1 MLVSLLG
8 ALAIITIAYALAS
21 LRTIERDYHALLDQD
36 ARASMLIS
44 AALVDLSDSSH
55 RVLSVLTE
63 QEVGKMRQTQQ
74 QLNTILSDFDDKLT
88 TIAPLLPENGP
99 ELDDIRQ
106 QKQQLSEQ
114 ANAVID
120 AAARWRG
127 DRALRIIHQ
136 QFDPTLKAIRQDMDG
151 LRTLTTEGFKTSADR
166 LSAAAHSTVV
176 NTSIAAP
183 LGLALIL
190 GLSTYLSLSQ
200 ITRPIRQLTKA
211 MINLSQ
217 GNYAYPVQHT
227 ERQDELGSM
236 ARALWAFKDTMKRA
250 DRLEREASID
260 AEKRRISQQLIDL
273 TEAMP
278 GAVFQLRITPDGAQ
292 QVQFLSGK
300 AQRYIGDEPL
310 HTNAGGLRMDHIRVD
325 KTPETRRALDHAISQ
340 SLNQL
345 YPLDLEMEVDI
356 GRRRLWLKTLA
367 TAKRTPE
374 GDTLLNG
381 IWLV

>member
-1 MLVSLLG
+1 M
-8 ALAIITIAYALAS
+8 
-21 LRTIERDYHALLDQD
+21 
-36 ARASMLIS
+36 
-44 AALVDLSDSSH
+44 SS
-55 RVLSVLTE
+55 
-63 QEVGKMRQTQQ
+63 
-74 QLNTILSDFDDKLT
+74 
-88 TIAPLLPENGP
+88 
-99 ELDDIRQ
+99 
-106 QKQQLSEQ
+106 
-114 ANAVID
+114 
-120 AAARWRG
+120 
-127 DRALRIIHQ
+127 
-136 QFDPTLKAIRQDMDG
+136 
-151 LRTLTTEGFKTSADR
+151 
-166 LSAAAHSTVV
+166 VV
-176 NTSIAAP
+176 W
-183 LGLALIL
+183 
-190 GLSTYLSLSQ
+190 
-200 ITRPIRQLTKA
+200 
-211 MINLSQ
+211 
-217 GNYAYPVQHT
+217 
-227 ERQDELGSM
+227 
-236 ARALWAFKDTMKRA
+236 RALWAFKDTMKRA